1 MILIAGVGN
10 IFMGDDAFGSVVT
23 RRLAE
28 RHAWPGV
35 CIVDFGIRGLDLAFA
50 LMDEYDATIIVDA
63 TLRGGEPGT
72 IYVIDPDL
80 SKLDDMAA
88 ATLDPHAMDPLR
100 TLALARSMGANLKNI
115 RIVGCEPATFDPA
128 AESGLSR
135 NVDAA
140 VDHAIDVIESLIQE
154 CFAGCEKNQCTGRT
168 VSQPR
173 SG

>member
-10 IFMGDDAFGSVVT
+10 IFMGDDAFGSEVT

-28 RHAWPGV
+28 RPAWPGV

-50 LMDEYDATIIVDA
+50 LIDEYDATIIVDA

-88 ATLDPHAMDPLR
+88 ALDAHSMDPLR
-100 TLALARSMGANLKNI
+100 ALALARSMGANLKNI
-115 RIVGCEPATFDPA
+115 RIVGCEPATFEPVP
-128 AESGLSR
+128 ESTLSR
-135 NVDAA
+135 NVAAA
-140 VDHAIDVIESLIQE
+140 VEHAIAVIESLIQE
-154 CFAGCEKNQCTGRT
+154 CVAQG
-168 VSQPR
+168 
-173 SG
+173 

>member
-10 IFMGDDAFGSVVT
+10 IFMGDDAFGSEVT

-28 RHAWPGV
+28 RPAWPGV

-50 LMDEYDATIIVDA
+50 LIDEYDATIIVDA

-88 ATLDPHAMDPLR
+88 ALDAHSMDPLR
-100 TLALARSMGANLKNI
+100 ALALARSMGANLKNI
-115 RIVGCEPATFDPA
+115 RIVGCEPATFEPVP
-128 AESGLSR
+128 ESTLSR
-135 NVDAA
+135 NVAAA
-140 VDHAIDVIESLIQE
+140 VEHAIAVIESLIQE
-154 CFAGCEKNQCTGRT
+154 CFAAAKRT
-168 VSQPR
+168 R
-173 SG
+173 